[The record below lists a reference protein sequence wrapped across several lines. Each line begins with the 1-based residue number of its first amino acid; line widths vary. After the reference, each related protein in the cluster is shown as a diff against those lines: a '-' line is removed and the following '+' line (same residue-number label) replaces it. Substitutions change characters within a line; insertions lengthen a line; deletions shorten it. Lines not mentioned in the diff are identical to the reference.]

1 VAKHGKRDR
10 DLEPLSDINITN
22 LVDVTMTLLII
33 FIMVAPMIEQGVDI
47 TLPAAEPQ
55 RIDVAD
61 VMTVSVASNGRVYLE
76 GQRVSIDELKDR
88 LTNIHTARP
97 DIPVLLKAD
106 EAIDY
111 GRVVEVLDAVRGVG
125 ISRLALATRPPR

>member
-1 VAKHGKRDR
+1 MAGRGKRDR

-47 TLPAAEPQ
+47 TLPSAEPQ

-61 VMTVSVASNGRVYLE
+61 VMTVSVAANGRVYLE
-76 GQRVSIDELKDR
+76 GQRVSMDELKER
-88 LTNIHTARP
+88 LSNIHTARP
-97 DIPVLLKAD
+97 DVPVLLKAD
-106 EAIDY
+106 EALNY
-111 GRVVEVLDAVRGVG
+111 GRVVEVLDVVRGVG
-125 ISRLALATRPPR
+125 ISRLALATKPPK

>member
-1 VAKHGKRDR
+1 MAKRGRRDR

-33 FIMVAPMIEQGVDI
+33 FIMVAPMIEQGVEI
-47 TLPAAEPQ
+47 TLPTAAPQ

-61 VMTVSVASNGRVYLE
+61 VMTVAVAENGRVYLE
-76 GQRVSIDELKDR
+76 GQRVSMDELKER
-88 LTNIHTARP
+88 LGNIHTARP
-97 DIPVLLKAD
+97 DVPVMIKAD
-106 EAIDY
+106 QALNY

-125 ISRLALATRPPR
+125 ITRIALATRPPR

>member
-1 VAKHGKRDR
+1 VAKRGRRDR

-33 FIMVAPMIEQGVDI
+33 FIMVAPMIEQGVEI
-47 TLPAAEPQ
+47 TLPTAAPQ

-61 VMTVSVASNGRVYLE
+61 VMTVAVAENGRVYLE
-76 GQRVSIDELKDR
+76 GQRVSMDELKER
-88 LTNIHTARP
+88 LGNIHTARP
-97 DIPVLLKAD
+97 DVPVMIKAD
-106 EAIDY
+106 QALNY

-125 ISRLALATRPPR
+125 ITRIALATRPPR